1 MSARESILASV
12 RAALR
17 DTPAPEP
24 SAPAYRRHGDRDA
37 ASIVACFLDRLQD
50 YNVHVT
56 RLASQA
62 DIAAAV
68 ATRLSANGADAYV
81 APDDLPQAWRPLGL
95 TAVVDPTD
103 APLSHDRLNA
113 TPSALTACALA
124 IAETGTVVL
133 DGASGQGRRA
143 LTLLV
148 DHHICVVFADQLVDS
163 VPDAI
168 AALADAARAGRPITF
183 FSGPSATADIEFE
196 RVVGVHGPRRLDVI
210 FVAERPQC
218 V

>member
-1 MSARESILASV
+1 VSGRDAILARV

-24 SAPAYRRHGDRDA
+24 SAPAYRRHGERDA
-37 ASIVACFLDRLQD
+37 ASAVACFLDRLQD

-56 RLASQA
+56 RLESEA
-62 DIAAAV
+62 DIAPAV
-68 ATRLSANGADAYV
+68 AARLAANGADRYV
-81 APDDLPQAWRPLGL
+81 APDDLPVAWRPLDVA
-95 TAVVDPTD
+95 AVIDSSAALLPHQT
-103 APLSHDRLNA
+103 LNE

-124 IAETGTVVL
+124 IAETGTIVL
-133 DGASGQGRRA
+133 DGDHGQGRRA

-148 DHHICVVFADQLVDS
+148 DHHICVVFAHQLVDS

-168 AALADAARAGRPITF
+168 TTLATAARAGRPITF

-196 RVVGVHGPRRLDVI
+196 RVVGVHGPRRLDVL
-210 FVAERPQC
+210 FVG
-218 V
+218 

>member
-1 MSARESILASV
+1 MSAKEAILASV

-24 SAPAYRRHGDRDA
+24 SKPAYRRHGERDA
-37 ASIVACFLDRLQD
+37 AAAIACFLDRLQD

-56 RLASQA
+56 RLGSEA

-68 ATRLSANGADAYV
+68 AARLSANGIERYV
-81 APDDLPQAWRPLGL
+81 APDDLPAAWRPDGMM
-95 TAVVDPTD
+95 AVVDPSD
-103 APLSHDRLNA
+103 APLSHPALND

-124 IAETGTVVL
+124 IAETGTIVL
-133 DGASGQGRRA
+133 DGDRGQGRRA

-148 DHHICVVFADQLVDS
+148 DHHICVVFAHQLADS

-168 AALADAARAGRPITF
+168 TALGIAARAGRPITF

-196 RVVGVHGPRRLDVI
+196 RVVGVHGPRRLDVV
-210 FVAERPQC
+210 FVG
-218 V
+218 

>member
-1 MSARESILASV
+1 MSGREAILASV

-24 SAPAYRRHGDRDA
+24 SAPAYRRQGERDA
-37 ASIVACFLDRLQD
+37 AAAIACFLDRLHD

-56 RLASQA
+56 RLQSEA

-68 ATRLSANGADAYV
+68 AARLNANGAATYV
-81 APDDLPQAWRPLGL
+81 APEDLPVAWRPADFV
-95 TAVVDPTD
+95 AVIDPSDT
-103 APLSHDRLNA
+103 PLPHQTLNA

-124 IAETGTVVL
+124 IAETGTIVL
-133 DGASGQGRRA
+133 DGDRGQGRRA

-148 DHHICVVFADQLVDS
+148 DHHICVVFARQLVDS

-168 AALADAARAGRPITF
+168 TALGNAAREGRPITF

-196 RVVGVHGPRRLDVI
+196 RVVGVHGPRRLDVL
-210 FVAERPQC
+210 FVR
-218 V
+218 

>member
-1 MSARESILASV
+1 MSGKNTILANV

-17 DTPAPEP
+17 NTPAPET
-24 SAPAYRRHGDRDA
+24 SAPAYRRHGERDA
-37 ASIVACFLDRLQD
+37 AAAVACFLDRLHD

-56 RLASQA
+56 RLASEA

-68 ATRLSANGADAYV
+68 AARLRANGADAYV
-81 APDDLPQAWRPLGL
+81 VPDDLPATWRPEGV
-95 TAVVDPTD
+95 TAVVDPFD
-103 APLSHDRLNA
+103 AALSHPTLNE

-124 IAETGTVVL
+124 IAETGTIVL
-133 DGASGQGRRA
+133 DGDAGQGRRA

-148 DHHICVVFADQLVDS
+148 DHHICVVFAHHLVDS

-168 AALADAARAGRPITF
+168 TALAAAARAGRPITF

-196 RVVGVHGPRRLDVI
+196 RVVGVHGPRRLDVL
-210 FVAERPQC
+210 FVG
-218 V
+218 

>member
-1 MSARESILASV
+1 MSGKDAILANV

-17 DTPAPEP
+17 DTSAPAPSE
-24 SAPAYRRHGDRDA
+24 PAYRRHGEREA
-37 ASIVACFLDRLQD
+37 AAAIACFLDRLHD

-56 RLASQA
+56 RLDSEA

-68 ATRLSANGADAYV
+68 AARLGANGAEAYV
-81 APDDLPQAWRPLGL
+81 VPDDLPIAWRPDGV
-95 TAVVDPTD
+95 TAVAD
-103 APLSHDRLNA
+103 AFDTAISHPSLNA

-124 IAETGTVVL
+124 IAETGTIVL
-133 DGASGQGRRA
+133 DGDLGQGRRA

-148 DHHICVVFADQLVDS
+148 DHHICIVFAHQLVDS

-168 AALADAARAGRPITF
+168 TALATSARAGRPLTF

-196 RVVGVHGPRRLDVI
+196 RVVGVHGPRRLDVL
-210 FVAERPQC
+210 FVM
-218 V
+218 

>member
-1 MSARESILASV
+1 MSAKDAILARV

-17 DTPAPEP
+17 DTPAPAP
-24 SAPAYRRHGDRDA
+24 SEFAYRRFGARDGA
-37 ASIVACFLDRLQD
+37 AATACFLDRLHD

-56 RLASQA
+56 RLETDG

-68 ATRLSANGADAYV
+68 AWRLRAHGADRYV
-81 APDDLPQAWRPLGL
+81 APDDLPAAWRPAGI
-95 TAVVDPTD
+95 TAIAESSN
-103 APLSHDRLNA
+103 APLAHATLDA

-124 IAETGTVVL
+124 IAETGTIVL
-133 DGASGQGRRA
+133 DGDHGQGRRA

-148 DHHICVVFADQLVDS
+148 DHHICVVFAHQLVDS

-168 AALADAARAGRPITF
+168 TALQPAARAGRPITF

-196 RVVGVHGPRRLDVI
+196 RVVGVHGPRKLDVL
-210 FVAERPQC
+210 FVG
-218 V
+218 